1 MTLEQIIENLKK
13 AQEIASEKFGMN
25 NILQPGII
33 KELIIANIL
42 GHEVITDKDNADAK
56 DKSGNIF
63 EYLTSIHRPKG
74 DPNAGCK
81 FQIDRILSESSSRIL
96 RNEGFYFGIFKDVF
110 VLILPMFV
118 RPKYNWSVG
127 VFSYSRTLS
136 TALGFLLERSRAKR
150 RGYHH
155 RARCFQ

>member
-1 MTLEQIIENLKK
+1 LTLEQIIENLKK
-13 AQEIASEKFGMN
+13 AQEIASEKFGIN

-96 RNEGFYFGIFKDVF
+96 RNKGFYFGIFKDHLNVEE
-110 VLILPMFV
+110 ILRIETDV
-118 RPKYNWSVG
+118 VNNEINRQLQVSKNSISHAN
-127 VFSYSRTLS
+127 FSLKWVKNNGKQVYP
-136 TALGFLLERSRAKR
+136 
-150 RGYHH
+150 
-155 RARCFQ
+155 